1 MNKLLIFAL
10 ISFSLLMLSFT
21 NIYAEA
27 QAPKANNTE
36 ARNSS
41 NIVAIVNGFD
51 IQKDTI
57 DGLVAIA
64 VKQGSQDNPAL
75 RNQILD
81 AYINNILL
89 SQESLKLGL
98 DKTADAKAQLATL
111 KTNFLSNI
119 AMNEYLS
126 KKLVNDASLKTEYD
140 LQVASLNK
148 NSDLQQYKISIILLK
163 SDEEAKDIL
172 MKIKKGD
179 SFSQLAKD
187 FSIEKGK
194 NGDGTSDWLLP
205 NQIIPDLSNVI
216 VNLSKGAYSAV
227 PIRTQ
232 RGVYLVKLD
241 DKRPYKIPSFD
252 ESKTN
257 LQAQLVQKYQFEY
270 ISKLK
275 KESKIQIR

>member
-27 QAPKANNTE
+27 QVPKANNTE

-98 DKTADAKAQLATL
+98 DKTADAKARLATL
-111 KTNFLSNI
+111 KTNFLANL
-119 AMNEYLS
+119 AMSEYLS
-126 KKLVNDASLKTEYD
+126 KKLINDASLKTEYD

-179 SFSQLAKD
+179 SFNQLAKD